1 MRVITLQNEK
11 GGTGK
16 STLSALIATGLALIG
31 YRVILMDADAQGNVT
46 SAMGMD
52 KQPHFYQ
59 LLTLSDDDLR
69 KQRVM
74 RLVPP
79 VNYTPANLTGG
90 GELYLVSSDIRT
102 SRLSPMMAKRN
113 PNDPNEKPVLS
124 KLILRER
131 LQALQTF
138 ADFCIIDTPPTPSD
152 LHEAIAAATDYVI
165 IPTQCEAFSGLEGLP
180 DTKAHTENIAR
191 LAAASHITASQ
202 IAGIVPNM
210 TELKKSAVHREVLEI
225 IRGAYGALVWED
237 IPKTETIRQ
246 AHLRAQ
252 SIYALYPRNKI
263 TKLMWTFVKR
273 IEALA

>member
-1 MRVITLQNEK
+1 MKTITFQNEK
-11 GGTGK
+11 GGVGK

-31 YRVILMDADAQGNVT
+31 NRVILMDADAQGNVT

-74 RLVPP
+74 RLVPKA
-79 VNYTPANLTGG
+79 NYAPATLTDG
-90 GELYLVSSDIRT
+90 GELYLVSSDT
-102 SRLSPMMAKRN
+102 STRNLAPMMKYK
-113 PNDPNEKPVLS
+113 EVS

-165 IPTQCEAFSGLEGLP
+165 MPTQCEAFSGLEGLP

-202 IAGIVPNM
+202 LAGIVPNM

-225 IRGAYGALVWED
+225 IKTAYGALVWED

-252 SIYALYPRNKI
+252 SIYALYPRNKV
-263 TKLMWTFVKR
+263 TKLMWTFVRR